1 CPAVTWD
8 DWIYDD
14 EKGLETGGNITHL
27 EKEGNDIYISLPYDY
42 ENREIPEDHSEKIK
56 ISRDNL
62 AQLIEDWKE
71 KVCKRMPQEVTITY
85 ENDIFTL
92 TTSNDT
98 QNSKKST
105 YLILLAVI
113 IVLFITFM
121 KIIWYIIRNN

>member
-42 ENREIPEDHSEKIK
+42 ENREIPEDHSEKLK

-71 KVCKRMPQEVTITY
+71 NVCKKKPQEVTITY
-85 ENDIFTL
+85 ENDMFTL
-92 TTSNDT
+92 TTSDKT
-98 QNSKKST
+98 HDDKESKFT
-105 YLILLAVI
+105 IFFVVVLII
-113 IVLFITFM
+113 IFL
-121 KIIWYIIRNN
+121 KIIWRIALIDN